1 MMLILIDPPTLP
13 LHTPKITIQLWR
25 CIGVAQ
31 QKQACMVWGDDWTD
45 DASPMYVLLSNIFG
59 DQAVPGEYSN
69 NDRVWLDAVTWRER
83 VLNI

>member
-1 MMLILIDPPTLP
+1 
-13 LHTPKITIQLWR
+13 
-25 CIGVAQ
+25 
-31 QKQACMVWGDDWTD
+31 MVWGDDWTD

-59 DQAVPGEYSN
+59 DQAVPGEYGN